1 MEKENTIL
9 HWLTTNGKVHWDNVR
24 NKDKDW
30 TKGSIRLGHDNRIVR
45 IAMNNGTCI
54 VDYQKG
60 QIKHEGSKT
69 EYILPGGTLKL
80 M

>member
-1 MEKENTIL
+1 
-9 HWLTTNGKVHWDNVR
+9 
-24 NKDKDW
+24 
-30 TKGSIRLGHDNRIVR
+30 
-45 IAMNNGTCI
+45 MNNGTCI

-60 QIKHEGSKT
+60 QIKHEGDKP